1 MAHGER
7 PSFPGVNAQAAR
19 MRLKSYGMTVHQL
32 ERWGTADHVWHA
44 ATDKGERWITWDGQ
58 RWLCSKVAP
67 PNPERAD
74 NR

>member
-1 MAHGER
+1 
-7 PSFPGVNAQAAR
+7 
-19 MRLKSYGMTVHQL
+19 MRLKSYGLVVDSL

-44 ATDKGERWITWDGQ
+44 VTDKGERWITWDGQ